1 VGGLITIITGHF
13 VGNMIVG
20 NMNGLKKRRKNGQN
34 CAFESVSH
42 VIGILRNTSNR
53 QLVDRQMGKG
63 ASSGHQ
69 LLGVSLVVLWHFDE
83 TIFLGL
89 NPITW

>member
-1 VGGLITIITGHF
+1 MVSIEKEEKWPKL
-13 VGNMIVG
+13 
-20 NMNGLKKRRKNGQN
+20 RD
-34 CAFESVSH
+34 FESVSH

-69 LLGVSLVVLWHFDE
+69 LLRVSLVVLWHFDE